1 MPPGIKYTMPPAVE
15 RELCNEQTIYRMIG
29 GFNWN
34 IEGLP
39 AGYQIPFLAPIKVSW
54 DPQIAVLVK
63 NVRVIEDAAVDATSI
78 KIQKGS
84 LIEKGMKLSD
94 GENVISVGSGANA
107 IDTTDE
113 SFDLVTVSALDV
125 ALTAKQVLTE
135 ATSASDPTPKNVAN
149 KLNYERNKL
158 AVAGQTLTAIG
169 QVFEIKEYQLY
180 LPISEWDKKSL
191 GDLFMFIQR

>member
-39 AGYQIPFLAPIKVSW
+39 AGYQIPFLAPIKVSHN
-54 DPQIAVLVK
+54 PQVAVLVK
-63 NVRVIEDAAVDATSI
+63 NVKVVEAAAVGATSI

-94 GENVISVGSGANA
+94 GEKVISVGSGANA
-107 IDTTDE
+107 IDTTDK
-113 SFDLVTVSALDV
+113 SFDLVTVSALE
-125 ALTAKQVLTE
+125 AAIELNQVLTE
-135 ATSASDPTPKNVAN
+135 ATSASDATPKNVAN
-149 KLNYERNKL
+149 KLNYERDKL

-169 QVFEIKEYQLY
+169 QVFEIKESQLY
-180 LPISEWDKKSL
+180 LPISEWDKESL
-191 GDLFMFIQR
+191 GDLFMFI

>member
-39 AGYQIPFLAPIKVSW
+39 AGYKIPFLAPIKVTHN
-54 DPQIAVLVK
+54 PQVAVLVK
-63 NVRVIEDAAVDATSI
+63 NMKVVEGAAVGATSI

-84 LIEKGMKLSD
+84 LIEKGMKLTD
-94 GENVISVGSGANA
+94 GEKVISVGSGANA
-107 IDTTDE
+107 IDVSDE
-113 SFDLVTVSALDV
+113 NFDSITVSALEE
-125 ALTAKQVLTE
+125 ALVENQVVTE

-169 QVFEIKEYQLY
+169 QVFEIKENELY
-180 LPISEWDKKSL
+180 LPISKWDKEAL
-191 GDLFMFIQR
+191 GDLFMFI

>member
-39 AGYQIPFLAPIKVSW
+39 AGYKIPFLAPIKVTHN
-54 DPQIAVLVK
+54 PQVAVLVK
-63 NVRVIEDAAVDATSI
+63 NMKVVEGAAVGATSI

-84 LIEKGMKLSD
+84 LIEKGMKLTD
-94 GENVISVGSGANA
+94 GEKVISVGSGANA
-107 IDTTDE
+107 IDVSDE
-113 SFDLVTVSALDV
+113 NFDSITVSALEE
-125 ALTAKQVLTE
+125 ALVENQVVTE

-158 AVAGQTLTAIG
+158 ALAGQTLTAIG
-169 QVFEIKEYQLY
+169 QVFEIKENELY
-180 LPISEWDKKSL
+180 LPISKWDKEAL
-191 GDLFMFIQR
+191 GDLFMFI